1 MARKHSAQNTANTTI
16 TTTTETVVATV
27 PGLSTRDGGE
37 TVSLVGTVQV
47 TIGTTGSALTP
58 RLRRGT
64 TATDTLVGEGNPVS
78 ATAGDTVTVTIQ
90 ADDVPGEVA
99 GQSYVLTVQQT
110 AATGNGSALFA
121 AVEAL
126 VGT

>member
-1 MARKHSAQNTANTTI
+1 MARKHSAQKTANTTV

-27 PGLSTRDGGE
+27 AGLSTRDGE
-37 TVSLVGTVQV
+37 EVVSLTGTVQV
-47 TIGTTGSALTP
+47 TIGTTGSAVTP

-64 TATDTLVGEGNPVS
+64 TAAGTLVGEGNPVS
-78 ATAGDTVTVTIQ
+78 GTAADTVTLTIQ

-110 AATGNGSALFA
+110 AATADGTALFA

-126 VGT
+126 IGI